1 MKGAVYTLRP
11 SSTPTVHIPGV
22 APDRARSPSEFGPYR
37 AHSRRP
43 SVMLCT
49 NTFPNES
56 LPCTQTDRT
65 RARRV
70 VFRDEK
76 RTAAAPRKA
85 MRRHPWKQPQ
95 AAPDA
100 RMGTEPDTPTC
111 PLAALR
117 AQPGC
122 AAKIPDGQPISKNA
136 LAKRGHHLPHRSYQ
150 LHRTKGKAPSFPY
163 PNSPRF
169 AAELRTET
177 TGPPLQLTG

>member
-1 MKGAVYTLRP
+1 MKGAAHTFRHGAV
-11 SSTPTVHIPGV
+11 STVHIPGV
-22 APDRARSPSEFGPYR
+22 TPDRARSPSEFSPYR
-37 AHSRRP
+37 AHSRRL

-49 NTFPNES
+49 LTFPNES

-117 AQPGC
+117 AHQDAPP
-122 AAKIPDGQPISKNA
+122 KSQTVNPYQKTPS
-136 LAKRGHHLPHRSYQ
+136 KRGHHLPHRSYQ

-177 TGPPLQLTG
+177 TGPPPQLTG